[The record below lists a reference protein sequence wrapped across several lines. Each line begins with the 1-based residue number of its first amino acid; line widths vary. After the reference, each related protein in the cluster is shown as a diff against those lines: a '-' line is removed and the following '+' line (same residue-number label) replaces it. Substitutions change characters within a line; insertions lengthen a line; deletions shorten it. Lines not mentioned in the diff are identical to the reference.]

1 MDNQLGLA
9 LVTGLLVDAA
19 ARLVKADARA
29 VLDACAN
36 GATAILQ
43 YLPVWTLKITT
54 LTPGA
59 TAEAGLLGLVSVN
72 CSAFE
77 VPLPP
82 GFGYMKL
89 VALSTARNAPEQVE
103 MLVARFWMVDGGMM
117 ALLGAGGGGGPAD
130 Q

>member
-1 MDNQLGLA
+1 M
-9 LVTGLLVDAA
+9 
-19 ARLVKADARA
+19 A